1 MNVTLRQLR
10 VFESVARHLS
20 FTRASEELFLTQ
32 PAVSMQIKQLE
43 SQVGLPLF
51 EQLGKRIYLT
61 EAGRELVGFARRIMR
76 ELREAQLVMEELQGL
91 NRGRLGV
98 AVATTA
104 NYFATHLLAAFSR
117 RNPGVSFSLDV
128 TNREGLLRLL
138 MENERDVVIMGQP
151 PEGQELVADA
161 FMANPLVV
169 IANPDHP
176 LTREHDIP
184 PERLQNELFV
194 VRERGSGTRVAMER
208 FFARQGVQ
216 LQSEMEMSSNEA
228 LKQAVQAGL
237 GLGLVSQHTLAMEL
251 SLGCLAILDVVG
263 FPIQRQWYVVHRAGK
278 RLSPVAAEFRRFVLE
293 EAEDHWQLPQQPTDS
308 SA

>member
-43 SQVGLPLF
+43 GQVGLPLF

-61 EAGRELVGFARRIMR
+61 EAGRELVGYARRIMR

-169 IANPDHP
+169 IASPDHP
-176 LTREHDIP
+176 LTRERDIP

-208 FFARQGVQ
+208 FFARKGVQ

-251 SLGCLAILDVVG
+251 SLGCLAILDVQG

-293 EAEDHWQLPQQPTDS
+293 EAEAHWQLPAPQDAPDT
-308 SA
+308 